1 MRNRLCCCVLPKCL
15 VLLTFSSLNNS
26 FNQAKPKSEFEARVY
41 EALSHKNWGTSSTLM
56 NEIARD
62 TYDHDKCRSFFMAAA
77 YIVAYPQGML

>member
-1 MRNRLCCCVLPKCL
+1 MEIHAVVCYLIAKCL
-15 VLLTFSSLNNS
+15 VLLTFSSLHNS

-62 TYDHDKCRSFFMAAA
+62 TYDHDKCRSFVWLLL
-77 YIVAYPQGML
+77 IVAYILKAC